1 MTDANGTRNSRNSRI
16 GGSPSSQGINTPSAN
31 TPSVSTPSENGAFAG
46 RSPLPRPTS
55 KFLPTQRPTQNGA
68 SGAAG
73 SSDTPKI
80 GQNRQ
85 PGQRPSRRTRRPK
98 SSHNA
103 SEKRRIFGSGPD
115 RIKSKSASRTRALKA
130 RATSESTA
138 RPQSRILSQSSSQ
151 AVSQPVSRSAAG
163 SSKVSSIG
171 RQTSATATLAGKPTV
186 GKTATGK
193 QRSTLV
199 KPSSSGRVPP
209 ARGAVRRRRKNSQA
223 QKGLRRLFSL
233 LVFGVGIA
241 IIGGTLLQSLSGN
254 EAATTET
261 VEPETVAVPEPVA
274 KKFPVPLNQEIPAL
288 KAELQEL
295 PNLYPGLTANI
306 FYADVD
312 TGRYISIDGSQSIAA
327 ASTIKLPILLAFF
340 EEVDAGRIDPN
351 QSMQIQPSQIAE
363 GSGDFQVAEP
373 GTQFTALEVA
383 SQMIINSDNTATNMM
398 IDLLGGQDILNLRFK
413 DYGLESTQL
422 SNPLPDLEGTNT
434 TSARDLAHTMLLISE
449 ESDLSVRSRDRVLNI
464 LNRTYNKS
472 LLAGGLEEQGALTF
486 NKTGDIASVLGD
498 IALVDMPNG
507 KRYVIS
513 ALVKRPDNDGR
524 AREMLRR
531 ISGRTYQEADK
542 EIKPSVTPVG
552 NGEEAAEGESPAEGS
567 APETTQPDR
576 PNPESTSN
584 SDS

>member
-1 MTDANGTRNSRNSRI
+1 M
-16 GGSPSSQGINTPSAN
+16 
-31 TPSVSTPSENGAFAG
+31 
-46 RSPLPRPTS
+46 
-55 KFLPTQRPTQNGA
+55 
-68 SGAAG
+68 
-73 SSDTPKI
+73 
-80 GQNRQ
+80 
-85 PGQRPSRRTRRPK
+85 
-98 SSHNA
+98 
-103 SEKRRIFGSGPD
+103 
-115 RIKSKSASRTRALKA
+115 
-130 RATSESTA
+130 
-138 RPQSRILSQSSSQ
+138 
-151 AVSQPVSRSAAG
+151 SRSAAS

-171 RQTSATATLAGKPTV
+171 RQTSATATLARKPTV
-186 GKTATGK
+186 GKTAAGK
-193 QRSTLV
+193 QRSTIV

-261 VEPETVAVPEPVA
+261 AEPETIAAPEPVV
-274 KKFPVPLNQEIPAL
+274 KRFPVPLNQEIPVL

-306 FYADVD
+306 FYTDVD
-312 TGRYISIDGSQSIAA
+312 TGRYISIEGSQSIAA

-351 QSMQIQPSQIAE
+351 QAMQIQPAQIAE

-449 ESDLSVRSRDRVLNI
+449 GSDLSVRSRDRVLNI

-498 IALVDMPNG
+498 VALVDLPNG

-513 ALVKRPDNDGR
+513 ALVKRPENDGR

-542 EIKPSVTPVG
+542 AIQPTVTPLR
-552 NGEEAAEGESPAEGS
+552 NGDGSTMEESGENASPSGTSPSDASPSGTSPSGASNTTPTS
-567 APETTQPDR
+567 APQTENR
-576 PNPESTSN
+576 PASTGAGN
-584 SDS
+584 